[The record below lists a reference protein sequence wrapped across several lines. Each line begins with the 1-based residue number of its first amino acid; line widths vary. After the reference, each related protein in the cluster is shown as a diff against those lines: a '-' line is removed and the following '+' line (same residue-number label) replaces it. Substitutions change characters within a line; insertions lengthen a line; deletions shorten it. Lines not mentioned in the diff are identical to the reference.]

1 MAEYRVEFTADSG
14 SAERSI
20 KNLKKEIKDV
30 TKEFESAE
38 IGAGDFIEAASNL
51 SGLQKE
57 LKDARR
63 EVVDIDGAY
72 KTLSQTMAQFR
83 SGMGARGAISSVA
96 SPIRG
101 GAQQFG
107 SPAYFDALNKDLEQA
122 IKEGRQLDTEIQRA
136 AESREQAIANF
147 RTGMGARGAS
157 QVASSVQGTPQQF
170 GSPAYFDALNKS
182 LRMAID
188 EGRQL
193 DAEIKRAAESR
204 EQAIMEFRAGMG
216 ARGAIP
222 AVASPVRG
230 GIEYGPAYGSAG
242 SPAYLEEV
250 ARAAKK
256 AQQELDEAAK
266 AAGTIAPPVKAFNPA
281 SLAAYEAKLKILKA
295 EARLILPDS
304 KRWKELNKEILKL
317 ERGVERINKKQR
329 LGPSA
334 RQRAGAAGGAFLY
347 GGGMGGG
354 PGSAVGGIAGGLMG
368 GVPGAFTGAA
378 IGQAVDSLGGALAG
392 ITSQA
397 AAVQQL
403 QRGLA
408 LASIDAKDF
417 AEAQSAVADV
427 SSRLFIPLE
436 QVTKSFA
443 QLRVNTKQYGLSV
456 EETKQILEGTILA
469 VSAFGGSAEDV
480 DGAMRA
486 VVQILSKGSVQAEEL
501 RGQLGERFPGA
512 VIKFAQANKL
522 SFDEL
527 QDRLKEGTIGIK
539 EFVTF
544 AKDNYEDYAEF
555 SKTISTAPE
564 FAGRRLAKAL
574 EEMQMVIGQ
583 VFGSSGAT
591 IQDFSSQALKDIT
604 KFIVDNKELLAQ
616 LAKDFAVVFAG
627 IMSVVAEA
635 GKFIIKVLAPVL
647 SYIGSVIRQLRV
659 MTGAADAATAKAEM
673 DAANVIIQRTGMGR
687 DAYLSGQ
694 PRPRSFADKIE
705 FDAAQERYKRA
716 EERFKA
722 AGGKAALP
730 PETGTPPNLV
740 FGGAGAGVSMD
751 AAAKEDKENKKKTDN
766 LESFERLRD
775 QLANAYNQAEIE
787 RIKSE
792 YELRKRLQEDIYDMQ
807 EFGANRLQK
816 QNLQFLRAL
825 AKAEQDRQDTLMDA
839 QLKVAE
845 AAGRIAP
852 SAPMLPSA
860 GGAGAGS
867 LPGSISGRLDASGQ
881 NGADM
886 PVALNNIMR
895 SYHNGIVTEIN
906 RAGNNGNYV
915 VVEFLDDLGNKLEA
929 TYSHVAAAVK
939 VGQSIVGGQTIG
951 RFDASGRTFGAHNS
965 VDINTPGTNGA
976 LQRNQEGAAARRS
989 ADLLVTGRVQGSV
1002 GAGAPRRIGSN
1013 ESRDTMAGASVEI
1026 AQQNAA
1032 ISERGGLLTKE
1043 STILKELGRY
1053 MQEMYNVPD
1062 LTLDNQLLKARNDLL
1077 DQGVD
1082 ENVIDY
1088 KMRLLELDIQYQHL
1102 VKAFPKFADRA
1113 KLSTEERKQ
1122 VEAELAKGLAASK
1135 DAEKAKNEQTLRG
1148 IEIGKKRERD
1158 KYIKSL
1164 QEEIKLLLIVSDEER
1179 RLAEL
1184 RTQYGGDAMKLQEVF
1199 NLEEIKKNIEATRA
1213 LIDDFVSST
1222 TGDYKGF
1229 LKAILSGE
1237 NAADALKQLQASL
1250 KDKVLTIFLDF
1261 AMAPIEKSLKEGLFS
1276 FFKPKVDPKLLE
1288 QEKSVN
1294 ALTAN
1299 TTELKNLTTA
1309 IKGIG
1314 ASTAPSVPAAPAA
1327 TTEPIALPVVPF
1339 DPNAVTAPVA
1349 AASKELNT
1357 ALSTNIT
1364 GAIQDVTK
1372 QANTEGP
1379 KFSES
1384 LGKTVGAIGIA
1395 AGSIMGIAAGL
1406 SQIKE
1411 GGTSNVLGG
1420 IGSVLMS
1427 LGGAVGGFAG
1437 FFKGANGGVAGGG
1450 WKPFPVAAF
1459 ANGGMVTGPTL
1470 GLVGEGKY
1478 NEAIVPLPDGR
1489 SIPVQMKGASGGG
1502 LREAMSGNNGKASG
1516 SPILNMSFQ
1525 STNINGV
1532 EYVSRD
1538 QLEAAMATTRKQAAK
1553 DGANRGMSMTLDKLQ
1568 QSPQTRNR
1576 LGMR

>member
-20 KNLKKEIKDV
+20 KNLKKEIKGV

-57 LKDARR
+57 LKDARGAVVNIDKAYQDLNKALDSLGGVYDKANKAAENHHKR
-63 EVVDIDGAY
+63 LLSLAQDSASQEDKLRKKNFQAEVDDFDKRLKLATVSA
-72 KTLSQTMAQFR
+72 KKMS
-83 SGMGARGAISSVA
+83 
-96 SPIRG
+96 
-101 GAQQFG
+101 AQQ
-107 SPAYFDALNKDLEQA
+107 
-122 IKEGRQLDTEIQRA
+122 RA
-136 AESREQAIANF
+136 
-147 RTGMGARGAS
+147 
-157 QVASSVQGTPQQF
+157 V
-170 GSPAYFDALNKS
+170 
-182 LRMAID
+182 
-188 EGRQL
+188 
-193 DAEIKRAAESR
+193 
-204 EQAIMEFRAGMG
+204 MEFRAGMG

-230 GIEYGPAYGSAG
+230 GAAFPG
-242 SPAYLEEV
+242 SPAYLE
-250 ARAAKK
+250 AIAKAAKD
-256 AQQELDEAAK
+256 AQQALNDAAQT
-266 AAGTIAPPVKAFNPA
+266 AGTIAPPPKAFNPV

-334 RQRAGAAGGAFLY
+334 RQRVGAAGGAFLY

-354 PGSAVGGIAGGLMG
+354 VGSAFGGIAGGLMG
-368 GVPGAFTGAA
+368 GVPGAFAGAA
-378 IGQAVDSLGGALAG
+378 IGQVADNLGTALAG

-397 AAVQQL
+397 AAVQKM

-408 LASIDAKDF
+408 MASVDAKDF
-417 AEAQSAVADV
+417 AEAQAAVGEM
-427 SSRLFIPLE
+427 SQKLLMPLE
-436 QVTKSFA
+436 QTTKYFA
-443 QLRVNTKQYGLSV
+443 QLRANTKEYNLSV
-456 EETKQILEGTILA
+456 ADTKEILEGTALAILA
-469 VSAFGGSAEDV
+469 TGGSAEDL

-486 VVQILSKGSVQAEEL
+486 VVQIMSKGGVQAEEL

-512 VIKFAQANKL
+512 VVKFAQANKM
-522 SFDEL
+522 SFEEL
-527 QDRLKEGTIGIK
+527 QAGLEAGTIGIR
-539 EFVTF
+539 EFINF
-544 AKDNYEDYAEF
+544 AKKNYTDYAKF
-555 SKTISTAPE
+555 SEQLATAPE
-564 FAGRRLAKAL
+564 YAGQRLKIAL
-574 EEMQMVIGQ
+574 EEV
-583 VFGSSGAT
+583 S
-591 IQDFSSQALKDIT
+591 
-604 KFIVDNKELLAQ
+604 
-616 LAKDFAVVFAG
+616 
-627 IMSVVAEA
+627 
-635 GKFIIKVLAPVL
+635 L
-647 SYIGSVIRQLRV
+647 SIGSLFADAGADVQNTLTNTLNAISTFVQGNKQELKTIADGLASLV
-659 MTGAADAATAKAEM
+659 KLVEMTGEAFTRIIGKEVAQAFLEAARAATTIRNLLGKGNIQTIASERQDVNKRINEKFQDIATRKRMSGGGIDLNIKQAEIELEALQKRRGEL
-673 DAANVIIQRTGMGR
+673 DEQYRGMGGNAAYQTTQP
-687 DAYLSGQ
+687 DASL
-694 PRPRSFADKIE
+694 
-705 FDAAQERYKRA
+705 
-716 EERFKA
+716 
-722 AGGKAALP
+722 
-730 PETGTPPNLV
+730 T
-740 FGGAGAGVSMD
+740 FGGAGAGMSID
-751 AAAKEDKENKKKTDN
+751 RAAKEDKENKKKVDN

-787 RIKSE
+787 RIKAE
-792 YELRKRLQEDIYDMQ
+792 YELRKRLQEDMYDRQ
-807 EFGANRLQK
+807 EFGANRLQR

-989 ADLLVTGRVQGSV
+989 ADILVTGRVQGSV

-1013 ESRDTMAGASVEI
+1013 ESRDIMAGASVEI

-1053 MQEMYNVPD
+1053 MQEVYNVPD

-1122 VEAELAKGLAASK
+1122 VEAELARGLAASK

-1148 IEIGKKRERD
+1148 IEIEKKRERD

-1213 LIDDFVSST
+1213 LVDDFVSST

-1229 LKAILSGE
+1229 LKAILSSE

-1288 QEKSVN
+1288 QQKSVTALADNTAATRANTN
-1294 ALTAN
+1294 ALKGLQGGAAGTVQSVPVIPFGESADAAAQSMATIGDAFSSGLSTVN
-1299 TTELKNLTTA
+1299 TSAQGWNQALNFGL
-1309 IKGIG
+1309 
-1314 ASTAPSVPAAPAA
+1314 PSVINTSAQQ
-1327 TTEPIALPVVPF
+1327 IGQQGGVLG
-1339 DPNAVTAPVA
+1339 NSLGSVTGVIGA
-1349 AASKELNT
+1349 AAS
-1357 ALSTNIT
+1357 
-1364 GAIQDVTK
+1364 
-1372 QANTEGP
+1372 
-1379 KFSES
+1379 
-1384 LGKTVGAIGIA
+1384 
-1395 AGSIMGIAAGL
+1395 SIMGIVAGV
-1406 SQIKE
+1406 SQMGS
-1411 GGTSNVLGG
+1411 GGTSGVLGG
-1420 IGSVLMS
+1420 IGSIFMG
-1427 LGGAVGGFAG
+1427 LGGALGGI
-1437 FFKGANGGVAGGG
+1437 GGMFGGG
-1450 WKPFPVAAF
+1450 LSSAFSGGASSAIGTGASGWSTAFATPLRF

>member
-20 KNLKKEIKDV
+20 KNLKKEIKGV

-57 LKDARR
+57 LKDARGA
-63 EVVDIDGAY
+63 VVNIDKAYQDLNKALDSLGGAY
-72 KTLSQTMAQFR
+72 DKA
-83 SGMGARGAISSVA
+83 
-96 SPIRG
+96 
-101 GAQQFG
+101 
-107 SPAYFDALNKDLEQA
+107 NK
-122 IKEGRQLDTEIQRA
+122 A
-136 AESREQAIANF
+136 AESHHKKLLNLAQDS
-147 RTGMGARGAS
+147 AS
-157 QVASSVQGTPQQF
+157 QEDKLRKKNFQAEVDDFDKRLKLATVSAKKMSAQQ
-170 GSPAYFDALNKS
+170 
-182 LRMAID
+182 
-188 EGRQL
+188 
-193 DAEIKRAAESR
+193 RAV
-204 EQAIMEFRAGMG
+204 MEFRAGMG

-230 GIEYGPAYGSAG
+230 GAAFPE
-242 SPAYLEEV
+242 SPAYLE
-250 ARAAKK
+250 AIAKAAKD
-256 AQQELDEAAK
+256 AQRALNDAART
-266 AAGTIAPPVKAFNPA
+266 AGTIAPPPKAFNPA

-469 VSAFGGSAEDV
+469 VSAFGGSADDV

-787 RIKSE
+787 RIKAE

-845 AAGRIAP
+845 AAGKIAP
-852 SAPMLPSA
+852 SAPILPSA
-860 GGAGAGS
+860 GGAGS
-867 LPGSISGRLDASGQ
+867 R
-881 NGADM
+881 M
-886 PVALNNIMR
+886 
-895 SYHNGIVTEIN
+895 
-906 RAGNNGNYV
+906 
-915 VVEFLDDLGNKLEA
+915 
-929 TYSHVAAAVK
+929 
-939 VGQSIVGGQTIG
+939 SIVDVGKALQKAGFTVKEHPAFGGVTPGVHSPRGYHPTGEAIDVTDWRG
-951 RFDASGRTFGAHNS
+951 GDWKGRTAGLKQAMGGVGFAERLG
-965 VDINTPGTNGA
+965 PGDKGHETHVHLAVGSGGISQEMFNKA
-976 LQRNQEGAAARRS
+976 LATI
-989 ADLLVTGRVQGSV
+989 TGQGGI
-1002 GAGAPRRIGSN
+1002 GAGTPRKVGSN
-1013 ESRDTMAGASVEI
+1013 ESRDTMAGASVDI
-1026 AQQNAA
+1026 AQQNADIA
-1032 ISERGGLLTKE
+1032 ERGILLPTW
-1043 STILKELGRY
+1043 L
-1053 MQEMYNVPD
+1053 
-1062 LTLDNQLLKARNDLL
+1062 
-1077 DQGVD
+1077 
-1082 ENVIDY
+1082 
-1088 KMRLLELDIQYQHL
+1088 
-1102 VKAFPKFADRA
+1102 PK
-1113 KLSTEERKQ
+1113 
-1122 VEAELAKGLAASK
+1122 
-1135 DAEKAKNEQTLRG
+1135 
-1148 IEIGKKRERD
+1148 
-1158 KYIKSL
+1158 
-1164 QEEIKLLLIVSDEER
+1164 
-1179 RLAEL
+1179 
-1184 RTQYGGDAMKLQEVF
+1184 
-1199 NLEEIKKNIEATRA
+1199 
-1213 LIDDFVSST
+1213 
-1222 TGDYKGF
+1222 
-1229 LKAILSGE
+1229 
-1237 NAADALKQLQASL
+1237 
-1250 KDKVLTIFLDF
+1250 
-1261 AMAPIEKSLKEGLFS
+1261 
-1276 FFKPKVDPKLLE
+1276 
-1288 QEKSVN
+1288 
-1294 ALTAN
+1294 
-1299 TTELKNLTTA
+1299 
-1309 IKGIG
+1309 
-1314 ASTAPSVPAAPAA
+1314 
-1327 TTEPIALPVVPF
+1327 
-1339 DPNAVTAPVA
+1339 
-1349 AASKELNT
+1349 
-1357 ALSTNIT
+1357 
-1364 GAIQDVTK
+1364 
-1372 QANTEGP
+1372 
-1379 KFSES
+1379 
-1384 LGKTVGAIGIA
+1384 
-1395 AGSIMGIAAGL
+1395 
-1406 SQIKE
+1406 
-1411 GGTSNVLGG
+1411 
-1420 IGSVLMS
+1420 
-1427 LGGAVGGFAG
+1427 
-1437 FFKGANGGVAGGG
+1437 
-1450 WKPFPVAAF
+1450 
-1459 ANGGMVTGPTL
+1459 
-1470 GLVGEGKY
+1470 
-1478 NEAIVPLPDGR
+1478 
-1489 SIPVQMKGASGGG
+1489 
-1502 LREAMSGNNGKASG
+1502 
-1516 SPILNMSFQ
+1516 
-1525 STNINGV
+1525 
-1532 EYVSRD
+1532 
-1538 QLEAAMATTRKQAAK
+1538 
-1553 DGANRGMSMTLDKLQ
+1553 
-1568 QSPQTRNR
+1568 
-1576 LGMR
+1576 

>member
-1 MAEYRVEFTADSG
+1 MAEYRVDFRFVTD

-20 KNLKKEIKDV
+20 KNLKTEIKGV

-57 LKDARR
+57 LKDARGA
-63 EVVDIDGAY
+63 VVNIDKAYQDLNKALDSLGGAY
-72 KTLSQTMAQFR
+72 DKA
-83 SGMGARGAISSVA
+83 
-96 SPIRG
+96 
-101 GAQQFG
+101 
-107 SPAYFDALNKDLEQA
+107 NK
-122 IKEGRQLDTEIQRA
+122 A
-136 AESREQAIANF
+136 AESHHKKLLNLAQDS
-147 RTGMGARGAS
+147 AS
-157 QVASSVQGTPQQF
+157 QEDKLRKKNFQAEVDDFDKRLKLATVSAKKMSAQQ
-170 GSPAYFDALNKS
+170 
-182 LRMAID
+182 
-188 EGRQL
+188 
-193 DAEIKRAAESR
+193 RAV
-204 EQAIMEFRAGMG
+204 MEFRAGMG

-230 GIEYGPAYGSAG
+230 GAAFPG
-242 SPAYLEEV
+242 SPAYLE
-250 ARAAKK
+250 AIAKAAKD
-256 AQQELDEAAK
+256 AQQALNDAAQT
-266 AAGTIAPPVKAFNPA
+266 AGTIAPPPKAFNPA

-469 VSAFGGSAEDV
+469 VSAFGGSADDV

-527 QDRLKEGTIGIK
+527 QDRLKEGTVGIK

-687 DAYLSGQ
+687 DAYLSGK

-787 RIKSE
+787 RIKAE

-852 SAPMLPSA
+852 SAPILPSA
-860 GGAGAGS
+860 GGAGS
-867 LPGSISGRLDASGQ
+867 R
-881 NGADM
+881 M
-886 PVALNNIMR
+886 
-895 SYHNGIVTEIN
+895 
-906 RAGNNGNYV
+906 
-915 VVEFLDDLGNKLEA
+915 
-929 TYSHVAAAVK
+929 
-939 VGQSIVGGQTIG
+939 SIVDVGKALQKAGFTVKEHPAFGGVTPGVHSPRGYHPTGEAIDVTDWRG
-951 RFDASGRTFGAHNS
+951 GDWKGRTAGLKQAMGGVGFAERLG
-965 VDINTPGTNGA
+965 PGDKGHETHVHLAVGSGGISQEMFNKA
-976 LQRNQEGAAARRS
+976 LATI
-989 ADLLVTGRVQGSV
+989 TGQGGI
-1002 GAGAPRRIGSN
+1002 GAGAPRKVGSN
-1013 ESRDTMAGASVEI
+1013 ESRTPWQGQV
-1026 AQQNAA
+1026 
-1032 ISERGGLLTKE
+1032 
-1043 STILKELGRY
+1043 LK
-1053 MQEMYNVPD
+1053 
-1062 LTLDNQLLKARNDLL
+1062 
-1077 DQGVD
+1077 
-1082 ENVIDY
+1082 
-1088 KMRLLELDIQYQHL
+1088 
-1102 VKAFPKFADRA
+1102 
-1113 KLSTEERKQ
+1113 
-1122 VEAELAKGLAASK
+1122 
-1135 DAEKAKNEQTLRG
+1135 
-1148 IEIGKKRERD
+1148 
-1158 KYIKSL
+1158 
-1164 QEEIKLLLIVSDEER
+1164 
-1179 RLAEL
+1179 
-1184 RTQYGGDAMKLQEVF
+1184 
-1199 NLEEIKKNIEATRA
+1199 
-1213 LIDDFVSST
+1213 
-1222 TGDYKGF
+1222 
-1229 LKAILSGE
+1229 
-1237 NAADALKQLQASL
+1237 
-1250 KDKVLTIFLDF
+1250 
-1261 AMAPIEKSLKEGLFS
+1261 
-1276 FFKPKVDPKLLE
+1276 
-1288 QEKSVN
+1288 
-1294 ALTAN
+1294 
-1299 TTELKNLTTA
+1299 
-1309 IKGIG
+1309 
-1314 ASTAPSVPAAPAA
+1314 
-1327 TTEPIALPVVPF
+1327 
-1339 DPNAVTAPVA
+1339 
-1349 AASKELNT
+1349 
-1357 ALSTNIT
+1357 
-1364 GAIQDVTK
+1364 
-1372 QANTEGP
+1372 
-1379 KFSES
+1379 
-1384 LGKTVGAIGIA
+1384 
-1395 AGSIMGIAAGL
+1395 
-1406 SQIKE
+1406 
-1411 GGTSNVLGG
+1411 
-1420 IGSVLMS
+1420 
-1427 LGGAVGGFAG
+1427 
-1437 FFKGANGGVAGGG
+1437 
-1450 WKPFPVAAF
+1450 
-1459 ANGGMVTGPTL
+1459 
-1470 GLVGEGKY
+1470 
-1478 NEAIVPLPDGR
+1478 
-1489 SIPVQMKGASGGG
+1489 
-1502 LREAMSGNNGKASG
+1502 
-1516 SPILNMSFQ
+1516 
-1525 STNINGV
+1525 
-1532 EYVSRD
+1532 
-1538 QLEAAMATTRKQAAK
+1538 
-1553 DGANRGMSMTLDKLQ
+1553 
-1568 QSPQTRNR
+1568 
-1576 LGMR
+1576 